1 MTEARFEFGKNGS
14 PPAAVDGRLDAP
26 AFHRNAEPIWDA
38 IAEFLAGQTGSVL
51 EIGSG
56 TGQHIVTYAARAPHL
71 VFWPSD
77 IVESHRISIEAY
89 RRDAALGNLRAPQS
103 IDLMRPDW
111 EWPGQRD
118 TDPALAAI
126 LCFNVIHIAPWAVA
140 QNLMRGAGRHLKAG
154 GFLLTYGPYK
164 RGGAHTAPS
173 NEAFDTSLRGRNPD
187 WGIRDLETVAD
198 VAAQNGLALAK
209 TVAMPANNLVLAF
222 ERR

>member
-1 MTEARFEFGKNGS
+1 L
-14 PPAAVDGRLDAP
+14 AAV
-26 AFHRNAEPIWDA
+26 
-38 IAEFLAGQTGSVL
+38 
-51 EIGSG
+51 
-56 TGQHIVTYAARAPHL
+56 
-71 VFWPSD
+71 
-77 IVESHRISIEAY
+77 
-89 RRDAALGNLRAPQS
+89 
-103 IDLMRPDW
+103 
-111 EWPGQRD
+111 
-118 TDPALAAI
+118 

-198 VAAQNGLALAK
+198 VAAQNGLALVQ